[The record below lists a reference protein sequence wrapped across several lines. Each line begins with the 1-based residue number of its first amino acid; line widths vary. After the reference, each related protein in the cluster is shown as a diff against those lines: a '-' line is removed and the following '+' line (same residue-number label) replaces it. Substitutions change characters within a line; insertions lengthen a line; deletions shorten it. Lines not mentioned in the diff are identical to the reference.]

1 MEAIELETI
10 ISWNDAEDTI
20 NVFTCHKRIMAKM
33 EKFGASVK
41 DKCVLNG
48 RLRHCEYEIDKSKI
62 TVSINAKRRGTATQ
76 IENLKKARVLSPIGK
91 KKASKTTTVIG
102 EF

>member
-1 MEAIELETI
+1 MEAYERETHI
-10 ISWNDAEDTI
+10 NWNDEEPFVT
-20 NVFTCHKRIMAKM
+20 VFTCHKRIMSKM
-33 EKFGASVK
+33 EKLGAAVK

-48 RLRHCEYEIDKSKI
+48 RLRHVEYEIDKSKI

-91 KKASKTTTVIG
+91 KIASKTTTVND